1 MLNYDKLGTLIKE
14 SGKTKTFLCKQIGK
28 PPYYLRDVIR
38 QRTSIPM
45 VYQRILARELN
56 TTVEYLNDEEEKE
69 KPATEVTGDD
79 VVTNEILGLLSDL
92 DQEGKRKAKDYIKYL
107 KSTME

>member
-1 MLNYDKLGTLIKE
+1 MFNYDKLNNLIKV
-14 SGKTKTFLCKQIGK
+14 SGKTKTFLCRQIGRE
-28 PPYYLRDVIR
+28 PYYLRDVFR
-38 QRTSIPM
+38 QRTTIPM
-45 VYQRILARELN
+45 EYQQILARELG

-79 VVTNEILGLLSDL
+79 EVTNEILDLLGDL